1 MVKLTFNKNSLSSLT
16 SLTSLTSKK
25 VEKNLNPFK
34 KEDYLQ
40 EDECLTTIKLKKLV
54 TKDLVGLENCH
65 FVLKKWYETYQ
76 ENVGKNLLIIGPT
89 GCGKTTLVNLFC
101 EEEKINFLDIRL
113 NDIKTKKD
121 ILKEIEYFISYS
133 NNNFFI
139 RNNSKKLILID
150 NYHTGLNFS
159 LTDISEIKIPIVII
173 SSDSKGSKL
182 SELKKVSEVYYIN
195 EINKGLLKTWIN
207 TLTKDLSDEQVG
219 FIIRTCKSDK
229 RLTLNLLNFIKD
241 YSFKNL
247 NLFLETYYKDI
258 DINHF
263 DFIKELF
270 DNIEIININKIFN
283 VYETDG
289 YILSNLVHENYIDY
303 TQDINLLAEAA
314 EYISCGD
321 ILYSDTY
328 DSTRTFLPEIHCLN
342 SLVLPGYFS
351 RTDKVSKQ
359 QLRPSCINNRYN
371 IYLNNLKIIDKIN
384 ESNVLKLNIF
394 DIYSIKSILN
404 QELIKSKTLNTS
416 KIEFVKNVMNTFND
430 NKINKLEM
438 IYKHFYDFKDHTGKE
453 IKTKNF
459 TLKFKEKLKEK
470 NELIN

>member
-1 MVKLTFNKNSLSSLT
+1 MDKILHYI
-16 SLTSLTSKK
+16 
-25 VEKNLNPFK
+25 NLNK
-34 KEDYLQ
+34 
-40 EDECLTTIKLKKLV
+40 TIYV
-54 TKDLVGLENCH
+54 H
-65 FVLKKWYETYQ
+65 
-76 ENVGKNLLIIGPT
+76 GKS

>member
-1 MVKLTFNKNSLSSLT
+1 MVKLTFNKNSLS

-65 FVLKKWYETYQ
+65 FVLKKWYETSQ

>member
-229 RLTLNLLNFIKD
+229 RLTLNLLNFIK
-241 YSFKNL
+241 
-247 NLFLETYYKDI
+247 
-258 DINHF
+258 
-263 DFIKELF
+263 
-270 DNIEIININKIFN
+270 NIAMVIM
-283 VYETDG
+283 VG
-289 YILSNLVHENYIDY
+289 HE
-303 TQDINLLAEAA
+303 
-314 EYISCGD
+314 
-321 ILYSDTY
+321 
-328 DSTRTFLPEIHCLN
+328 
-342 SLVLPGYFS
+342 V
-351 RTDKVSKQ
+351 
-359 QLRPSCINNRYN
+359 
-371 IYLNNLKIIDKIN
+371 
-384 ESNVLKLNIF
+384 
-394 DIYSIKSILN
+394 
-404 QELIKSKTLNTS
+404 
-416 KIEFVKNVMNTFND
+416 
-430 NKINKLEM
+430 EM
-438 IYKHFYDFKDHTGKE
+438 KK
-453 IKTKNF
+453 
-459 TLKFKEKLKEK
+459 
-470 NELIN
+470 

>member
-1 MVKLTFNKNSLSSLT
+1 MVKLTFNKGSLSSL
-16 SLTSLTSKK
+16 SSLTSKK

-34 KEDYLQ
+34 SEDYLQ
-40 EDECLTTIKLKKLV
+40 EDVTIKLKKLV

-65 FVLKKWYETYQ
+65 FVLKKWYEGYQ

-229 RLTLNLLNFIKD
+229 RLILNLLNFIKD

-303 TQDINLLAEAA
+303 TQDINTLAEAS
-314 EYISCGD
+314 ECISCGD

-328 DSTRTFLPEIHCLN
+328 DSTRNFLPEIHCLN

-430 NKINKLEM
+430 NKMNKLEM